1 MSKPKNDA
9 WRLFI
14 LGLSKDDLQTLAIN
28 AVEGLLEA
36 DMVRYRERKVYSSD
50 DIEEEEI
57 YWESCGESL
66 IDD

>member
-1 MSKPKNDA
+1 VSKPKNDK

-28 AVEGLLEA
+28 AIDAMLTA
-36 DMVRYRERKVYSSD
+36 DMVRYRERDDSD
-50 DIEEEEI
+50 PEYITEEEI
-57 YWESCGESL
+57 YWESCGDSL

>member
-1 MSKPKNDA
+1 MSKPKNDK

-28 AVEGLLEA
+28 AVEAMLEA
-36 DMVRYRERKVYSSD
+36 DMVRYRERKEYGPD
-50 DIEEEEI
+50 DVEPEEI
-57 YWESCGESL
+57 YWESCGDSL